1 MIADTLV
8 TYGNEKVEK
17 MNCWHCSEKL
27 IWGGDHDLEDYGV
40 EGVETNLS
48 CSNDECETYVIVT
61 HIINNYEE
69 ELYDED

>member
-1 MIADTLV
+1 
-8 TYGNEKVEK
+8 

-27 IWGGDHDLEDYGV
+27 IWGGDHDLEDYGE
-40 EGVETNLS
+40 EGIETNFS

-69 ELYDED
+69 GLDNEN